1 MDCIFCKIIAG
12 EIPCEKVM
20 ETETILAFKDIN
32 PAAEEHILI
41 IPKKHIESIDAI
53 EESHSSYLSDMF
65 IAARKIAEIKDLSRQ
80 GYRLIVNNG
89 KAAGQMVFHLHMHII
104 GGRDNLGPMVGKI
117 RAE

>member
-12 EIPCEKVM
+12 EIPCEKVF

-53 EESHSSYLSDMF
+53 EENDSSYLSDMF
-65 IAARKIAEIKDLSRQ
+65 LAARNIAQLRDLSRL

-89 KAAGQMVFHLHMHII
+89 KAAGQMVFHLHMHIL
-104 GGRDNLGPMVGKI
+104 GGKESLGPMIGRIK
-117 RAE
+117 AE